1 MDLNKCSRKYNSI
14 FRKKIITKITK
25 IKNKDELIEI
35 YNIIIN
41 DIGNNFSSN
50 RNGIFINLNLL
61 SDKGIENILNYIND
75 KYDNI
80 PQTETNTKINYKTYT
95 YDDIEIN
102 SDIGPKLSNQ
112 EKTIIK
118 RIRNKD

>member
-1 MDLNKCSRKYNSI
+1 MDSNKTSRKYNSI
-14 FRKKIITKITK
+14 FRKKLITKINR
-25 IKNKDELIEI
+25 IKNKEELIEI
-35 YNIIIN
+35 YNIVIN

-61 SDKGIENILNYIND
+61 SDEGIENILNYTND
-75 KYDNI
+75 KYNNVTL
-80 PQTETNTKINYKTYT
+80 TETDTKINYKTYN
-95 YDDIEIN
+95 YDDIEMI
-102 SDIGPKLSNQ
+102 SDLGHKLSNQ